1 MKVVICSCARCTSAG
16 SEVLLDS
23 VYEVKSDLQKAYA
36 YGKIDK
42 KPDIE
47 VEFTSIM
54 NDMDQLGNVSPLA
67 KVDDTYYEKI
77 MPEQLME
84 QLYDEYSPKDEV
96 NKWKKLT

>member
-1 MKVVICSCARCTSAG
+1 MKVVICSCARCTSVG

-47 VEFTSIM
+47 VEFTI
-54 NDMDQLGNVSPLA
+54 L
-67 KVDDTYYEKI
+67 
-77 MPEQLME
+77 
-84 QLYDEYSPKDEV
+84 
-96 NKWKKLT
+96 